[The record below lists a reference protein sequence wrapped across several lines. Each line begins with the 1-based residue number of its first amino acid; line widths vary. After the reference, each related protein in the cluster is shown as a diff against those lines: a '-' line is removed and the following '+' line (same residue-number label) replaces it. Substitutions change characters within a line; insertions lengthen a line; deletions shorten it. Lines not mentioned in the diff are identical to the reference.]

1 MTDLIARLRE
11 EIETLKEENRQ
22 LREDIVKVDSRLL
35 RFLSKQQAGLL
46 TGMCKRDIAPYAFLD
61 RITEEHGKRDR
72 YEGDRHQNLRTKVA
86 VCKLRHK
93 LKPYGIEI
101 GLMRGVGYFIDET
114 NKEKLNELIKGK
126 TNE

>member
-11 EIETLKEENRQ
+11 EIDTLKEENQQ

-46 TGMCKRDIAPYAFLD
+46 TGMCKRDISSYAFLD

-101 GLMRGVGYFIDET
+101 GIMRGVGYFIDET
-114 NKEKLNELIKGK
+114 NKGKLDELIKGK
-126 TNE
+126 TK

>member
-1 MTDLIARLRE
+1 MTDLVARLRE

-22 LREDIVKVDSRLL
+22 LREDIVGIDSGLL

-46 TGMCKRDIAPYAFLD
+46 TGICKRTVAPYAFLD
-61 RITEEHGKRDR
+61 HITEEHGKYNR

-101 GLMRGVGYFIDET
+101 GIMRGVGYFIDDENRT
-114 NKEKLNELIKGK
+114 RLNELLKEK
-126 TNE
+126 PNE